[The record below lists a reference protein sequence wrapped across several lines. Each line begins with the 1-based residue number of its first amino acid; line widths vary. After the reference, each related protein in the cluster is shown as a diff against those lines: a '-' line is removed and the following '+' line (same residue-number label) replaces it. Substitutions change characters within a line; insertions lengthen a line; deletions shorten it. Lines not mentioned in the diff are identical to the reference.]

1 MISELV
7 RRSLKVGAE
16 QQPALNMAASKR
28 RLSAV
33 SKHLASTEVES
44 TVPVDSYLPAD
55 QECAPQQAPE
65 LLRQLRQAAALML
78 IVMLI

>member
-1 MISELV
+1 
-7 RRSLKVGAE
+7 
-16 QQPALNMAASKR
+16 MAASKR

-55 QECAPQQAPE
+55 QECAQPE
-65 LLRQLRQAAALML
+65 LLSAHCANCWLLCAPRRRR
-78 IVMLI
+78 